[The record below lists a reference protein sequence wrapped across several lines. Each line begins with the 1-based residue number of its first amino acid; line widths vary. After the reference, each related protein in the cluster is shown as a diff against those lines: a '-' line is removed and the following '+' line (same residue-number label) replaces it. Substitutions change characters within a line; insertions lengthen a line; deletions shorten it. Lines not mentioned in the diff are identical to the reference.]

1 MQRVVRST
9 LVGLLTLAGL
19 AACGDSG
26 SDITPV
32 NTGSVYGV
40 TVSPSPVN
48 LAIGGTATLAASVNA
63 DASISDRTVKWTS
76 GDATVATVDASG
88 KVTGVKAGSTTII
101 ASANANPAISG
112 AASVTVAGGTSG
124 NGAVPTVTI
133 SSINQT
139 TANGSVP
146 VNLGNVAGQIDI
158 TLNVDTNGGV
168 LKTVSA
174 MLKCGTDSIINTQT
188 VSNLAPVSAGA
199 ATAPVT
205 LSFNT
210 AAFSTAGVAALHNG
224 TCTISAIATTAS
236 GTQGAVNSTQITLN
250 NADVI
255 TGSVV
260 YGATKTD
267 AAGLAWVGKSVT
279 VTVLPVFYTAG
290 RTAATT
296 TVTLNASG
304 AHTQTLTDT
313 GSNKST
319 QTVTFTD
326 ANDGKT
332 SNTAIDQIT
341 DPASSVTVSTID
353 SNGQPFANGGNVLLS
368 SVANPLAPVIVPAFR
383 LDTKKPTAGT
393 FVIANNAGQ
402 GTSANGY
409 INGAFKFSADSASG
423 YCGPNSTGYN
433 AANVTG
439 GVSNGTPACTGNTN
453 GNTDNGGVDN
463 VTVTFVTRTAGAAKS
478 TEVPATSPSA
488 LAESQTAAAYTLSM
502 VTTDALGN
510 ADTTDVGNFGV
521 DLTAP
526 STFAST
532 QTAGPQNQTI
542 YTTTGT
548 NGPDAGGQM
557 FTTSGITDNLS
568 GPGPLLVAQTRNI
581 SQTGTLKASTYEGKT
596 YTNTGAANTV
606 SVGQAVTDKS
616 PCVIGRFNAA
626 QTAAGASALSVYTQS
641 GVLLGYCT
649 PVAFNGNT
657 VPPDAAAV
665 STGSNTTEGYFTTE
679 IIGADQAGNR
689 SAPFISTIVADAT
702 GPNVTSIDLPQS
714 IAANSSITIP
724 AAANDSV
731 DLISTYATVHYP
743 AYNLRYG
750 KTAAGGVAFDNT
762 LTRTATIAPA
772 VGPFIRNLAPP
783 TAGTPATTGNT
794 VNSAQSIDIGA
805 VDEAYNVGE
814 LNAPLTIVS
823 LGTAEATT
831 SFDSTNFTGGFTIAA
846 DSATISNCPTAL
858 PSQTTGCGAAG
869 KSTATHPT
877 SVNLTASASGKTGTF
892 VNPFTTVT
900 FWYREPTT
908 GDYIQVGSTSSA
920 TVTDTG
926 AGNGRTWSYKFAWD
940 PPARDDYNNV
950 LAPQFGSGNV
960 SVNLI
965 AIGTN
970 AAGDAV
976 STGTV
981 TIQLSN
987 P

>member
-1 MQRVVRST
+1 
-9 LVGLLTLAGL
+9 VGLLTLAGL

-26 SDITPV
+26 QDITPGNGV
-32 NTGSVYGV
+32 VHTV
-40 TVSPSPVN
+40 TVSPTSLP
-48 LAIGGTATLAASVNA
+48 LAVGGTGVLSASVDA
-63 DASISDRTVKWTS
+63 DASITDRTVTWTS
-76 GDATVATVDASG
+76 SDPGVATVDAATG
-88 KVTGVKAGSTTII
+88 KVTGVKAGTTTVT
-101 ASANANPAISG
+101 AKANANPAVQAG
-112 AASVTVAGGTSG
+112 AVVTVAGSNG

-139 TANGSVP
+139 TGVGSVP
-146 VNLGNVAGQIDI
+146 VNLGNVAGQIDV
-158 TLNVDTNGGV
+158 TLNVETNGGT
-168 LKTVSA
+168 LKTVTA

-188 VSNLAPVSAGA
+188 VSNLAPVSAEA
-199 ATAPVT
+199 ASSPVT

-224 TCTISAIATTAS
+224 TCTISATATTAS
-236 GTQGAVNSTQITLN
+236 GTQSAVNSTQLTLN

-255 TGSVV
+255 TGSVA

-296 TVTLNASG
+296 TVTLNAGG

-313 GSNKST
+313 GSSKST
-319 QTVTFTD
+319 QTITFTD
-326 ANDGKT
+326 ANDGKN

-341 DPASSVTVSTID
+341 DPLANVTVSTID
-353 SNGQPFANGGNVLLS
+353 SNGQPFANTGNVLVS
-368 SVANPLAPVIVPAFR
+368 SVANPLAPVNVPAFR
-383 LDTKKPTAGT
+383 LDTQKPLAGT

-409 INGAFKFSADSASG
+409 INGGFKFQADSASG
-423 YCGPNSTGYN
+423 YCGPNSAGY
-433 AANVTG
+433 APGNVTG
-439 GVSNGTPACTGNTN
+439 GVSNGTPACTSKNTAN
-453 GNTDNGGVDN
+453 IDSASTNKGVDN
-463 VTVTFVTRTAGAAKS
+463 VTVTFVTRVAGAAKT
-478 TEVPATSPSA
+478 TEVAATSPSA

-502 VTTDALGN
+502 ITTDALGN

-532 QTAGPQNQTI
+532 QTTGPQNQTV

-548 NGPDAGGQM
+548 NGPDAGGQQ
-557 FTTSGITDNLS
+557 FATSGITDNLS

-616 PCVIGRFNAA
+616 PCVIGRFNAS
-626 QTAAGASALSVYTQS
+626 QTNAGASALSVYNQS
-641 GVLLGYCT
+641 GTQIGYCT

-665 STGSNTTEGYFTTE
+665 SGGSNTTEGYFTTE

-689 SAPFISTIVADAT
+689 SAPFVSTIVADAT
-702 GPNVTSIDLPQS
+702 GPTVTSIDLPQS
-714 IAANSSITIP
+714 IAANSQVGIP
-724 AAANDSV
+724 AAATDSV
-731 DLISTYATVHYP
+731 DLVASYATVHYP
-743 AYNLRYG
+743 AYNLRYA
-750 KTAAGGVAFDNT
+750 KTALAGVVAFDNT
-762 LTRTATIAPA
+762 LTRAATITP
-772 VGPFIRNLAPP
+772 VISSFIRNLAPP

-794 VNSAQSIDIGA
+794 TNSASSIDIGA
-805 VDEAYNVGE
+805 VDEAFKVGE

-831 SFDSTNFTGGFTIAA
+831 SFDSTNFTGGFVVAA
-846 DSATISNCPTAL
+846 DSATITNCPTAL
-858 PSQTTGCGAAG
+858 STQTTGCGAAG
-869 KSTATHPT
+869 KTTPVHPT

-892 VNPFTTVT
+892 VNPFATVT
-900 FWYREPTT
+900 FWYQEPTT
-908 GDYIQVGSTSSA
+908 GDYVQVGSTSSA

-926 AGNGRTWSYKFAWD
+926 AGNGRTWSYKFTWD
-940 PPARDDYNNV
+940 PPVRDDYNNV
-950 LAPQFGSGNV
+950 FAPQFGSANV

-965 AIGTN
+965 AVGTN

-976 STGTV
+976 STTPV